1 MRIKLDSWSIA
12 IYKSLA
18 VLVSC
23 KRCLLRLWEHIFCH
37 FMMKHNNYVSMGSF
51 ESSSSAPRYIGEI
64 LNEYLL
70 HSNASL
76 AAAYRKHVQEMMASN
91 ESVDY
96 IKKGERYD

>member
-1 MRIKLDSWSIA
+1 MQIA
-12 IYKSLA
+12 SQTEGLIPKYNMKK
-18 VLVSC
+18 VLS
-23 KRCLLRLWEHIFCH
+23 
-37 FMMKHNNYVSMGSF
+37 
-51 ESSSSAPRYIGEI
+51 IGEI

-70 HSNASL
+70 HSNAPP

>member
-1 MRIKLDSWSIA
+1 MTQVSARQRLIPK
-12 IYKSLA
+12 YNMQK
-18 VLVSC
+18 VLS
-23 KRCLLRLWEHIFCH
+23 
-37 FMMKHNNYVSMGSF
+37 
-51 ESSSSAPRYIGEI
+51 IGEI

-70 HSNASL
+70 HSNAPL

>member
-1 MRIKLDSWSIA
+1 
-12 IYKSLA
+12 
-18 VLVSC
+18 
-23 KRCLLRLWEHIFCH
+23 
-37 FMMKHNNYVSMGSF
+37 MGSF

-70 HSNASL
+70 HSNAPL
-76 AAAYRKHVQEMMASN
+76 AAAYRMHVQEMMASN

>member
-1 MRIKLDSWSIA
+1 MTQVSARQRLIPK
-12 IYKSLA
+12 YNMQK
-18 VLVSC
+18 VLT
-23 KRCLLRLWEHIFCH
+23 
-37 FMMKHNNYVSMGSF
+37 
-51 ESSSSAPRYIGEI
+51 IGEI